1 VKVLQINA
9 KGQILQVEQG
19 KGTLVYALT
28 IFLLNIGTILAL
40 VKKVLKADK
49 DFKKPLFIILLGA
62 LLMVGL
68 IVAFNFVLPAAFNN
82 TRYIPLG
89 ALFLLPFVLFTSYS
103 VLKHKIFNVKVAS
116 VAILIFILSVANIV
130 EVIASNN
137 LLILVLRFS
146 VFILV
151 LSVGVLLI
159 KSVLREIKQKEELQI
174 LAAEL
179 EKVNGELKELD
190 KARADFITIASHQLR
205 TPPATIKWYVAAI
218 LSGDFGALLPDVKA
232 QLEKVQVT
240 NNSQI
245 SLIDDMLNASRIER
259 GKMEFLFEEVEVE
272 PMAKMTYD
280 QLMPLLQFLHATN
293 HLASL
298 SNN

>member
-1 VKVLQINA
+1 VTSALIGLWLLKSVFFVGVISSFFIFLFAEIFPDNKIQSKTILKWIIIPLTLVTLVLVLTPLVLVKVLQINA

-151 LSVGVLLI
+151 LSVGVFDKIFYILI
-159 KSVLREIKQKEELQI
+159 CT
-174 LAAEL
+174 
-179 EKVNGELKELD
+179 
-190 KARADFITIASHQLR
+190 ARI
-205 TPPATIKWYVAAI
+205 
-218 LSGDFGALLPDVKA
+218 
-232 QLEKVQVT
+232 
-240 NNSQI
+240 
-245 SLIDDMLNASRIER
+245 
-259 GKMEFLFEEVEVE
+259 
-272 PMAKMTYD
+272 
-280 QLMPLLQFLHATN
+280 
-293 HLASL
+293 
-298 SNN
+298 